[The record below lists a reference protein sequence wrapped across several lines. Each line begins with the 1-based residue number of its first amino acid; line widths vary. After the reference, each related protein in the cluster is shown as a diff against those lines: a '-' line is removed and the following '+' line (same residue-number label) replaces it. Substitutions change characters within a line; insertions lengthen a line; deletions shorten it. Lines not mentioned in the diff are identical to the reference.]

1 MNRRIALNLA
11 FFAVLFAL
19 MTTWAVRSIVSVDA
33 IDRPYRGSAEFVNA
47 FGVLPNAEVTYL
59 GVAYGRVT
67 NVSRI
72 PGGVRIAMAIKRDR
86 RIPEGSSAAILRKS
100 AIGEPY
106 IDLSPPSD
114 YDGEEGP
121 FLDSGFRVPME
132 RTSVP
137 LEFSELLRSASA
149 LVASVPPESLS
160 TLMRELSIGLQGRT
174 ESLQQLAESG
184 DRLSATL
191 AARTEAI
198 DRLSEN
204 NTRLTH
210 VVAEHRGSLGQSLSD
225 LAALAESLR
234 SAEGDVSALLDRG
247 GELLGRTADV
257 VANRKPNL
265 DCILKDLELLID
277 ETSTPRRLTETEALL
292 KIGPAA
298 FAGVWDSRDV
308 EADGPWIRVG
318 LLNTVVNPPRQYVP
332 PRNLPPVNGPAPCAS
347 TLQAAGPDFTPSVA
361 ASGMNRFLPATGGGV
376 AGLVAV
382 LAGGLAVSIRAI
394 RRRAD
399 AGLRSP
405 G

>member
-1 MNRRIALNLA
+1 MNRRIAINLA
-11 FFAVLFAL
+11 FFALLFVL
-19 MTTWAVRSIVSVDA
+19 MTTWAVRNIVSVDA

-67 NVSRI
+67 GVSRI
-72 PGGVRIAMAIKRDR
+72 PGGVRVQMAIKRDR
-86 RIPEGSSAAILRKS
+86 KIPEGSSASILRKS

-106 IDLSPPSD
+106 IDFVPPDS
-114 YDGEEGP
+114 YEGKGGP
-121 FLDSGFRVPME
+121 FYRSGFRVPME

-149 LVASVPPESLS
+149 LVASVPPESLA
-160 TLMRELSIGLQGRT
+160 TLVRELSAGLNGRT
-174 ESLQQLAESG
+174 ESLRQLAESG

-204 NTRLTH
+204 NARLTK
-210 VVAEHRGSLGQSLSD
+210 VVADHRESLGQSLSD

-234 SAEGDVSALLDRG
+234 SSSGDVTAVLDRG

-257 VANRKPNL
+257 VSNQKPTL

-277 ETSTPRRLTETEALL
+277 ETTTPRRLAETQALL
-292 KIGPAA
+292 QIGPAA
-298 FAGVWDSRDV
+298 FAGIWDARDV

-318 LLNTVVNPPRQYVP
+318 LIQNTVVNPPRQYTP
-332 PRNLPPVNGPAPCAS
+332 PRELPPVNGPAACTS
-347 TLQAAGPDFTPSVA
+347 TLRPAGPDFRPA
-361 ASGMNRFLPATGGGV
+361 AATSGVERFVPTSPTELAATGAALALAAV
-376 AGLVAV
+376 ATRAV
-382 LAGGLAVSIRAI
+382 
-394 RRRAD
+394 RRRL
-399 AGLRSP
+399 GLRLRSP